1 MGKTEIVTRLPLLSL
16 LVLLLLLLSVHV
28 SEASPGHLV
37 HKFYKNQIQREEG
50 HRNAR
55 NVRNGAWT
63 PSVSDSPVSLLLMLA
78 TSLLLSR
85 VILLRVTCF
94 CQDVKLL

>member
-1 MGKTEIVTRLPLLSL
+1 
-16 LVLLLLLLSVHV
+16 LVLSFHV
-28 SEASPGHLV
+28 SDASPGHLV

-78 TSLLLSR
+78 TSLLLR
-85 VILLRVTCF
+85 HVY
-94 CQDVKLL
+94 